1 MTFEPYALYHDV
13 IIVII
18 IFIACIIMC
27 IILYAAKSNQTYI
40 DDDDRIR
47 PRSDYPGTKI
57 AVSHGLSAPICYD
70 GSSGVV
76 YS

>member
-1 MTFEPYALYHDV
+1 MFMIKIYYSCDDLMTFEPYALYHDV

-27 IILYAAKSNQTYI
+27 IILYADKSNQTYI

-47 PRSDYPGTKI
+47 PRSDYPGQVQK
-57 AVSHGLSAPICYD
+57 
-70 GSSGVV
+70 
-76 YS
+76 